1 MYIQRKYIPEVYT
14 ASSLLFART
23 LLNFIIANI
32 FDFDRSRVHDYRE
45 TFAYVRVFILYVA
58 VKSMHITNE

>member
-1 MYIQRKYIPEVYT
+1 MYIQRKYITEVYT

-23 LLNFIIANI
+23 LLKFIIANI

-45 TFAYVRVFILYVA
+45 TFA
-58 VKSMHITNE
+58 